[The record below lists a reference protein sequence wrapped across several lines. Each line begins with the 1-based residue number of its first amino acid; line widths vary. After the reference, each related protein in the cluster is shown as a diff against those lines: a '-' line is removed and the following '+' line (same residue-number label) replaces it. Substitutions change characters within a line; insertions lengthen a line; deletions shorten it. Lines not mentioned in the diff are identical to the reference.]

1 MLHLVVMVIN
11 DVNLLERLADAL
23 TGAGAPGITVLHS
36 TSVSHLKHVLQRDD
50 VPLFPSL
57 SDLLEHDDLH
67 HRTLFTVVEGDDLV
81 DKLIAA
87 AQAIVGDFDAANT
100 GILFTVPV
108 GRALGLSRRRDP
120 SQGLARC

>member
-1 MLHLVVMVIN
+1 MLQLVVVVLN
-11 DVNLLERLADAL
+11 DVNQLEPLVEAW
-23 TGAGAPGITVLHS
+23 TNAGARGVTVLH
-36 TSVSHLKHVLQRDD
+36 TTGVGHLKDALRRDD

-67 HRTLFTVVEGDDLV
+67 HRTLFTLAEGDELV
-81 DKLIAA
+81 DKLVVA

-108 GRALGLSRRRDP
+108 GRALGLGRRP
-120 SQGLARC
+120 